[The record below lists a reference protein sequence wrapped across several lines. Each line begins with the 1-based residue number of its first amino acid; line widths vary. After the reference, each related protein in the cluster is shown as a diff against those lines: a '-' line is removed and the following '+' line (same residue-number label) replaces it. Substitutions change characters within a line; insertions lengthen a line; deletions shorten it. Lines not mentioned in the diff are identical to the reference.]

1 MTVTE
6 PSDSM
11 FLYPLG
17 DLHVGDKAF
26 GKVGRG
32 KFLGY
37 RDWIINTPNA
47 YAFLMG
53 DILNTASRNSATSP
67 FEGKSGDDEYQEAVD
82 LLRPLADTGRIIGA
96 ITGNHERRMEDSFGF
111 NPLKPFCNELGIPYL
126 GYSAV
131 VKFRVGAR
139 PEPEQNQVFNTY
151 HGYFHHG
158 TGGGGTLGAALNRK
172 VKLQDI
178 VQGVDFYVS
187 GHDHQLV
194 TGVRAVFEPGKNGIK
209 QRKLT
214 YVDSGSFLDYEDSY
228 AEAAMYAPGKLGAP
242 RIRLDG
248 RKDKHDLHVSL

>member
-1 MTVTE
+1 M
-6 PSDSM
+6 
-11 FLYPLG
+11 
-17 DLHVGDKAF
+17 GDKAF
-26 GKVGRG
+26 GKVGRK
-32 KFLGY
+32 KFEGY
-37 RDWIINTPNA
+37 RDWILKTPNA

-53 DILNTASRNSATSP
+53 DILNAASRTSATNP

-82 LLRPLADTGRIIGA
+82 LFRPLAEKRKVIGA

-111 NPLKPFCNELGIPYL
+111 NPLKPFCNELNIPYL

-131 VKFRVGAR
+131 VRFRVGQR
-139 PEPEQNQVFNTY
+139 EESPNQVEQIY

-172 VKLQDI
+172 VKLQEI

-187 GHDHQLV
+187 GHDHQMV
-194 TGVRAVFEPGKNGIK
+194 TGQRIVFEPGKKDIV

-214 YVDSGSFLDYEDSY
+214 YVDSGSFLDYENSY
-228 AEAAMYAPGKLGAP
+228 AEAAMYPPGKLGAP

-248 RKDKHDLHVSL
+248 REQKHDVHVSL